1 MKKNPLTMIRLI
13 GTKITQN
20 LVKFIIFLFKQ
31 FNFLFN
37 LPFKFVKS
45 FRSFITNSSY
55 SLIKQSLFA
64 LVICAFGDLFAGVI
78 LSNMTFFLKAW
89 PGLLTLIPGAIGM
102 RGNIFGAFGSRL
114 GTNLNLG
121 ILSPKFEKSKI
132 LNHNIISSIIL
143 TMILSVFLALITK
156 FLCVVSGLPS
166 IPLADFIII
175 SFLAGMISSI
185 IMLPIS
191 MLISLKSFQHGW
203 DPDNI
208 TTPLIAAFGDFF
220 TLPSIILS
228 VMILSLFND
237 IVILRDVVGVL
248 IVVFVIVCC
257 YFGVKSSDDILGIV
271 KQSAPILL
279 VCSLL
284 GSFAG
289 GVLNNFADTL
299 LSKGSLLTLV
309 PLFSGESGNLVSI
322 LGARLSSSLHSGL
335 IESSF
340 SFDKYTLRNFTGI
353 IVLAIII
360 YPLIGFL
367 ANFSHVVVGG
377 VDVGFLSIILIS
389 LIAGVLLI
397 LIMQLIVYYISIV
410 SYRKGLDPDNIVI
423 PLSTS
428 LTDSIATLILVLIS
442 IFVFSLA
449 I

>member
-13 GTKITQN
+13 GAKVTQN
-20 LVKFIIFLFKQ
+20 IVRFIIFLFKE
-31 FNFLFN
+31 FNSLSN
-37 LPFKFVKS
+37 LPSKLADSFKKL
-45 FRSFITNSSY
+45 ITSSSY
-55 SLIKQSLFA
+55 SLIKQSLLA
-64 LVICAFGDLFAGVI
+64 LIICAFGDLFAGII

-121 ILSPKFEKSKI
+121 ILSPKFEKNKI
-132 LNHNIISSIIL
+132 LNQNIISSIIL
-143 TMILSVFLALITK
+143 TMILSTFLAFVTK
-156 FLCVVSGLPS
+156 FICFISNLPS
-166 IPLADFIII
+166 IPLTDFIII
-175 SFLAGMISSI
+175 SFLSGMISSV

-228 VMILSLFND
+228 VLILSLFTE
-237 IVILRDVVGVL
+237 
-248 IVVFVIVCC
+248 IVVLKYVVSVIIIGLVVVSC
-257 YFGVKSSDDILGIV
+257 YYGVKSSDEVSNIV
-271 KQSAPILL
+271 KQSSPVLL
-279 VCSLL
+279 ICSLL
-284 GSFAG
+284 GGFAG

-322 LGARLSSSLHSGL
+322 LGARFSSGLHSGL
-335 IESSF
+335 IDSSF
-340 SFDKYTLRNFTGI
+340 NLDKYTLRNFI
-353 IVLAIII
+353 AVFVLAIIM
-360 YPLIGFL
+360 YPVIGFL

-377 VDVGFLSIILIS
+377 VDIGFLTIMLIS
-389 LIAGVLLI
+389 LLAGILMI
-397 LIMQLIVYYISIV
+397 LIMQFVVFYISII

-428 LTDSIATLILVLIS
+428 LTDSIATLFLVCVSVLI
-442 IFVFSLA
+442 FA
-449 I
+449 IGF